1 MKSFSVLLLTASL
14 VSAAAVPGAV
24 VGRSAEVGHVSAAV
38 EVRDATVPTTSVF
51 DPEDDGE
58 DEEEDLPVAPI
69 TARAEEAQD
78 AAKNGTAPEAGKQPE
93 NKDGQNQNKD
103 GKNQNQNKDGQNQN
117 KDGQNQNKDG
127 KNQNNNQNQNKD
139 GKNNNNNNQNQNQN
153 QNNQDLINQLLQ
165 NGNLNQGVLN
175 PWLVSNIGQLGLGQQ
190 INVGNLNSI
199 SLAQQIALVSQV
211 QQLQTLQQLQL
222 IQQPQ
227 IITVLNQ
234 GFVNQG
240 ATIAI
245 VG

>member
-103 GKNQNQNKDGQNQN
+103 GKNQN
-117 KDGQNQNKDG
+117 
-127 KNQNNNQNQNKD
+127 NNQNQNKD
-139 GKNNNNNNQNQNQN
+139 GKNNNQNQNQNQN

-240 ATIAI
+240 ATIGKNKLLACF
-245 VG
+245 